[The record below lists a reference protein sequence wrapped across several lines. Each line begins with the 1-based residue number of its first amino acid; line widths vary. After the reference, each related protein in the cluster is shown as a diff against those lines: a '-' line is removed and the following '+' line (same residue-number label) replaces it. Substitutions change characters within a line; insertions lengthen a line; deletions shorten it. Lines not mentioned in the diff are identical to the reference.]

1 MGCRSTDVVPREGSD
16 RGPRSL
22 KLFLE
27 YAETGQLGSEP
38 EQSDRP
44 TGSDFEDAVL
54 EGLRQFG
61 FDCVPQ
67 LGVANFFLD
76 IAVRDPGAPDEF
88 LVAIECDGAA
98 YHSSKS
104 ARDPD
109 RLRQEILENLGWEIG
124 RRTFGQPADVP
135 PKCQRGLE
143 RLAREIRTLIAASA
157 ERRGRTHITPA
168 VKTPLTQRQSRRLT
182 KVPWYHHLEPVAF

>member
-1 MGCRSTDVVPREGSD
+1 M
-16 RGPRSL
+16 
-22 KLFLE
+22 
-27 YAETGQLGSEP
+27 
-38 EQSDRP
+38 
-44 TGSDFEDAVL
+44 
-54 EGLRQFG
+54 EGLREFG

-104 ARDPD
+104 ARDRD
-109 RLRQEILENLGWEIG
+109 RLRQEILENLGWEI
-124 RRTFGQPADVP
+124 RRLWSTDWFRNPQGE
-135 PKCQRGLE
+135 LE

-168 VKTPLTQRQSRRLT
+168 VKTPLTPASIQAADQGPVVS
-182 KVPWYHHLEPVAF
+182 PPEPVAF